1 MQLWPKC
8 SGEQAGWID
17 YQSVKPDLMEEG
29 HGVVKGTA
37 MLATHHKV
45 FEQFSRR
52 LNVIRL

>member
-1 MQLWPKC
+1 MQLGPKC
-8 SGEQAGWID
+8 SAEQAGWID